1 MKNLENTHPCHI
13 AFEYSSIDAL
23 NNDKTLQNGENSILS
38 GAYASHTHLST
49 IPNDYKGP
57 LGVQPPPPP
66 RHRGTIITLY
76 LLEISILYT
85 LEMCVPVIYPDASVQ
100 HQPCSW
106 VKNLENVYTSS
117 TI

>member
-1 MKNLENTHPCHI
+1 MKNLENTHPSHI

-57 LGVQPPPPP
+57 LGVQPPP
-66 RHRGTIITLY
+66 RDNNHT
-76 LLEISILYT
+76 ISIRYKHTIYT
-85 LEMCVPVIYPDASVQ
+85 RNVCPCYLSRCISAASAQ
-100 HQPCSW
+100 LMGE
-106 VKNLENVYTSS
+106 KT
-117 TI
+117 